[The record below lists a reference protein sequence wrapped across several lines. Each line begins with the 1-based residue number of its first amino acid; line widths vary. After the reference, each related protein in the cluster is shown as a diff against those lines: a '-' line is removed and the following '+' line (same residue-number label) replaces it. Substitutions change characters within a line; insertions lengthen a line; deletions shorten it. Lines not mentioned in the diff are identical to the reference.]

1 MSSLSFPDINVWLAL
16 AAPEHVHA
24 AIARRWWEQETGTIG
39 FSRLTQLGFLRLMTT
54 AAVMDGKPL
63 TIAAAWRVYDRFY
76 QDDRVAFVSE
86 PLEVEKRFLEKALGR
101 TASPKLWADAWL
113 LAFAQQAEGVL
124 VTFDQALASRGAYC
138 LLSKRGG
145 TLS

>member
-1 MSSLSFPDINVWLAL
+1 MNSLSFPDINVWLAL

-24 AIARRWWEQETGTIG
+24 AIARRWWEQEAGMIG

-54 AAVMDGKPL
+54 AVVMDGKPL
-63 TIAAAWRVYDRFY
+63 TIAAAWRVYDRLY
-76 QDDRVAFVSE
+76 EDDRVTFVSE
-86 PLEVEKRFLEKALGR
+86 PPEIEKRFREKASGR

-113 LAFAQQAEGVL
+113 LALAQEAEGVL

-138 LLSKRGG
+138 LLTK
-145 TLS
+145 